1 MRKVACANTYINKIK
16 PVIRKMSFSQ
26 LKIDEIA
33 KYMDIS
39 KATLYKRFSSKDEI
53 IEAVVE
59 DFINYLLEDADNQDE
74 SMTFAERFQKTFIH
88 SLKCVTYISDVFLQ
102 DLKEAYPHL
111 SDQLVAAQQNRNRNL
126 QMFFESGMEQGY
138 FNKMNAPLFM
148 VQDDV
153 MLRRI
158 IDHTFCIQYDITLKQ
173 AILDFYNL
181 KKYQLF
187 KPEFLDVVDD
197 SEIEKEIIA
206 NLQMIS

>member
-1 MRKVACANTYINKIK
+1 MC
-16 PVIRKMSFSQ
+16 
-26 LKIDEIA
+26 
-33 KYMDIS
+33 
-39 KATLYKRFSSKDEI
+39 
-53 IEAVVE
+53 
-59 DFINYLLEDADNQDE
+59 
-74 SMTFAERFQKTFIH
+74 
-88 SLKCVTYISDVFLQ
+88 DVYFGCFLQ

-138 FNKMNAPLFM
+138 FNKMNAQLFM